1 MKPNNPTRIAPGA
14 AYAAEQAERV
24 CDLPQSYGWAPA
36 RRRPVRLSLV
46 HPRPQATKEE
56 R

>member
-1 MKPNNPTRIAPGA
+1 MKPNDPTRIAPGA
-14 AYAAEQAERV
+14 AYAADQAERV

-36 RRRPVRLSLV
+36 RRCPRPPVTGA
-46 HPRPQATKEE
+46 PPPQATKEE